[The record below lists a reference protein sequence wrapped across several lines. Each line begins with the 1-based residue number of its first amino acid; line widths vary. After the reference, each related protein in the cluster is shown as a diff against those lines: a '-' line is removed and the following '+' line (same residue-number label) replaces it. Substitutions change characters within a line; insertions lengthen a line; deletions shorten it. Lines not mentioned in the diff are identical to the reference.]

1 MSILFILV
9 FISIS
14 QNIFGINNN
23 KSRNSRAFNNPY
35 HPEDDLEDEI
45 QDELFKDGDQ
55 SVEMEETKKVIHN
68 DKILKI
74 NGKYFDRKQ

>member
-1 MSILFILV
+1 MCILFILV

-23 KSRNSRAFNNPY
+23 KSRNSRAYNPY

-55 SVEMEETKKVIHN
+55 SVEMEETKKVVN
-68 DKILKI
+68 SDKILKI
-74 NGKYFDRKQ
+74 NGKYFNRKQ